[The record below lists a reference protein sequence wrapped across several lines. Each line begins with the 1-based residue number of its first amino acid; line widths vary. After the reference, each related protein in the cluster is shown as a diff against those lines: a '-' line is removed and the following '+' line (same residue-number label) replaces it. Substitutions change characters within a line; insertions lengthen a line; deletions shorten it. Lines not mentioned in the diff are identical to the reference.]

1 MLKSE
6 LFKIIYHT
14 IKSTKTDQN
23 IFDETIKQL
32 SIELTEQLI
41 EVFTIANNVDL
52 SNNQIVNC
60 LILEE
65 PEIQPQFAQKQPL
78 LFVQYFNQKNTCISG
93 YCVVQYRQLR
103 EGTQKQ
109 AFPKVKKQ

>member
-1 MLKSE
+1 MNIEKDFNE
-6 LFKIIYHT
+6 FYNKFVNEN
-14 IKSTKTDQN
+14 QN

-65 PEIQPQFAQKQPL
+65 N
-78 LFVQYFNQKNTCISG
+78 VS
-93 YCVVQYRQLR
+93 
-103 EGTQKQ
+103 
-109 AFPKVKKQ
+109 KVKPPILDIDYLQDKK

>member
-6 LFKIIYHT
+6 LFKTIYYT

-65 PEIQPQFAQKQPL
+65 N
-78 LFVQYFNQKNTCISG
+78 VS
-93 YCVVQYRQLR
+93 
-103 EGTQKQ
+103 
-109 AFPKVKKQ
+109 KVKPPILDIDYLQDKK

>member
-23 IFDETIKQL
+23 IFNETIKQL

-65 PEIQPQFAQKQPL
+65 N
-78 LFVQYFNQKNTCISG
+78 VS
-93 YCVVQYRQLR
+93 
-103 EGTQKQ
+103 
-109 AFPKVKKQ
+109 KVKPPILDIDYLQDKK

>member
-6 LFKIIYHT
+6 LFKIFYHT

-65 PEIQPQFAQKQPL
+65 N
-78 LFVQYFNQKNTCISG
+78 VS
-93 YCVVQYRQLR
+93 
-103 EGTQKQ
+103 
-109 AFPKVKKQ
+109 KVKPPILDIDYLQDKK